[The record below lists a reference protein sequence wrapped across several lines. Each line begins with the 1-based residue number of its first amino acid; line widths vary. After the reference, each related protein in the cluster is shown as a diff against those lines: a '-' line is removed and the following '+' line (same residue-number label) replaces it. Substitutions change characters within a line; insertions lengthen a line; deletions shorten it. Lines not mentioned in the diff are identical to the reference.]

1 MTREG
6 LETCREA
13 LDPGE
18 AEDNQTPLVRPAA
31 WLQLLGLLTLIRQ
44 HETADGFPTLRNRCS
59 STGFDR
65 VQIGVP

>member
-18 AEDNQTPLVRPAA
+18 AEDNPTPLVRPAA

-44 HETADGFPTLRNRCS
+44 HETADGFGPY
-59 STGFDR
+59 G
-65 VQIGVP
+65 